1 MAPVDLNAAVEGVL
15 ALVRKHL
22 ESHQVTVEAH
32 LGDSI
37 PRVMGRGDQ
46 IRQVFINLILNAIE
60 AMPQGGH
67 ITVTTRPGADGMVAI
82 QVTDTG
88 IGIAPED
95 LIRIYDPFFTTKSK
109 GLGLGLA
116 ICYEIIERHQGTLD
130 ATSQVGQGST
140 FTIRLPVIE

>member
-1 MAPVDLNAAVEGVL
+1 MDEKLVAHVVRELQEDSPALRARYTEIPTFMRRPHRRELRDLDIGMIGVPFD
-15 ALVRKHL
+15 
-22 ESHQVTVEAH
+22 
-32 LGDSI
+32 LG
-37 PRVMGRGDQ
+37 
-46 IRQVFINLILNAIE
+46 
-60 AMPQGGH
+60 
-67 ITVTTRPGADGMVAI
+67 VTTRPGADGMVAI
-82 QVTDTG
+82 QVADTG